1 MESSSNEVCSA
12 QHRLCLKFDGTLPYS
27 VSYPV
32 NITEL
37 QVSDLNHGYIGY
49 YGICVEEITANAN
62 ELEVRDLNHGYIG
75 YYDITEVITALMEK
89 LSLGS

>member
-1 MESSSNEVCSA
+1 MESSSGDVFCSA
-12 QHRLCLKFDGTLPYS
+12 QCRLCLKSDGTLPYS

-37 QVSDLNHGYIGY
+37 QVSDLNDGYIGY
-49 YGICVEEITANAN
+49 YGICVEEITA
-62 ELEVRDLNHGYIG
+62 
-75 YYDITEVITALMEK
+75 LMEK

>member
-1 MESSSNEVCSA
+1 MMESSSNEVCSA

-37 QVSDLNHGYIGY
+37 QVSDLNHGYMGY
-49 YGICVEEITANAN
+49 YVICIEE
-62 ELEVRDLNHGYIG
+62 
-75 YYDITEVITALMEK
+75 ITALMEK